1 MPPNMLML
9 DDEQKNRTDPHRRK
23 SARSHS
29 REKEHED
36 ISARREAHH
45 ANCLKESPGTYSSF
59 PATVKHQASYN
70 SVRKQDTAW
79 KATEITVLT
88 AKEGTGLRLSA
99 RKSS

>member
-23 SARSHS
+23 SARSNS
-29 REKEHED
+29 RDKEHED
-36 ISARREAHH
+36 ISARREVHH

-59 PATVKHQASYN
+59 PAAVKHQASY
-70 SVRKQDTAW
+70 SPSPVRKQDTAW

-88 AKEGTGLRLSA
+88 AK
-99 RKSS
+99 